1 MKINM
6 RDKAR
11 SGHVTRWHGVRT
23 GREQTIAEHHYMVA
37 IITKEMMKNILTDS
51 TDCDMLLALEYAL
64 EHDSPELLMGDFP
77 TPAKRRIQQICQP
90 HGFDPF
96 KLIEDEIVP
105 ELAVLSSQIENTP
118 IKIVVKLS
126 DILDAILFI
135 SEEGIGR
142 HARDVVT
149 SKCHSLYSELLEKAC
164 IKFPQYNWNFANDL
178 REEMLNGEDNQISF
192 EAGLDTLT
200 TLKNSATTDI
210 TNR

>member
-37 IITKEMMKNILTDS
+37 IITKEMMKSILTDS
-51 TDCDMLLALEYAL
+51 TDNDMLLALEYAL

-77 TPAKRRIQQICQP
+77 TPAKRRIQQICKP

-96 KLIEDEIVP
+96 QLIEDEIAP
-105 ELAVLSSQIENTP
+105 ELTLLFSKIENTP
-118 IKIVVKLS
+118 IKVVVKLA

-142 HARDVVT
+142 HAKDVVT
-149 SKCHSLYSELLEKAC
+149 GKCLSLYTSLIQQAQGT
-164 IKFPQYNWNFANDL
+164 FPQYNWDLANDL
-178 REEMLNGEDNQISF
+178 RDEMLRGEDNQIMF
-192 EAGLDTLT
+192 ESEGKST
-200 TLKNSATTDI
+200 I
-210 TNR
+210 